1 MGSENPRTCRIHT
14 FHGNGIWYVSQVL
27 SQFICRNY
35 SNIHAIKQ
43 PSTLT
48 SIYSQFVWKIDAL
61 ENQDSWFRH
70 PFFFQVWNVYCL
82 FLYPQVSPMIRILR
96 FSSSIGHSNGWRVF
110 SQTQHTPRPNNLMNA
125 SSKPCWCGSPPRWGI
140 GWVQDNQFR
149 RGWGKLGTV
158 KPVLVLFKGTKE

>member
-61 ENQDSWFRH
+61 ENQDSWEAIV
-70 PFFFQVWNVYCL
+70 FFQVWNVYVCFRSQFPYKNPSL
-82 FLYPQVSPMIRILR
+82 QKASVTPMDEG
-96 FSSSIGHSNGWRVF
+96 FSKLN
-110 SQTQHTPRPNNLMNA
+110 TPRPNNLMNA
-125 SSKPCWCGSPPRWGI
+125 SSKPCWCGSSRGH
-140 GWVQDNQFR
+140 R